1 MINAIACQFVA
12 LLCYKATVVE
22 GKERG
27 IADALFVA
35 QGRFKDDQGRPM
47 IDDVS
52 IEMALTDI
60 VNGGVYV
67 TISHQ
72 NVIGYYYVFALKICN
87 TLPHGDVEKQLL
99 R

>member
-1 MINAIACQFVA
+1 MYMIALGCQLVA

-67 TISHQ
+67 TIASKCYW
-72 NVIGYYYVFALKICN
+72 I
-87 TLPHGDVEKQLL
+87 LL
-99 R
+99 CFCIENL